1 VIQSITGNDAP
12 PAVDDGL
19 LDVGLDSLMLV
30 ELSHQLQAEVGP
42 AADISA
48 ASVFDYP
55 RVIDLAAFLVS
66 TIQESDDALA
76 EVASGPQAAKFEAAQ
91 ANIEQGISAV
101 NRGATEI
108 AQMTEEEVL
117 EELMRELEE

>member
-1 VIQSITGNDAP
+1 
-12 PAVDDGL
+12 
-19 LDVGLDSLMLV
+19 MLV

-66 TIQESDDALA
+66 TIQETDDARVA
-76 EVASGPQAAKFEAAQ
+76 VASGPHTAKFNTAQ
-91 ANIEQGISAV
+91 ANIERGISAV
-101 NRGATEI
+101 DRGAIEI
-108 AQMTEEEVL
+108 AQMSEQEVL
-117 EELMRELEE
+117 DELMRELEE